1 MLTILISALV
11 LAHLLAALYLINKL
25 IEEIQN
31 QRNPHRGKKPARAR
45 KRPRAVNRS
54 LETRLVLLLR
64 NDIQAA
70 HRLVSSARSRHP
82 GRHEN
87 WYWEKAIAD
96 LERDRR

>member
-1 MLTILISALV
+1 MLTILISALI

-25 IEEIQN
+25 IEEISN
-31 QRNPHRGKKPARAR
+31 QRNPRR
-45 KRPRAVNRS
+45 KRSVRPKRRAVNRS
-54 LETRLVLLLR
+54 LETRLILLLR

-70 HRLVSSARSRHP
+70 HRLVGSARRQHP
-82 GRHEN
+82 GRQEN